1 MPQTKYDLPIADQAA
16 ADEIIKKTEDIK
28 GVKFVN
34 INPNGT
40 QGNRTIKTY
49 QTTTVREKT
58 YFAKLA
64 FYNV

>member
-40 QGNRTIKTY
+40 IVVTHG
-49 QTTTVREKT
+49 
-58 YFAKLA
+58 
-64 FYNV
+64 

>member
-1 MPQTKYDLPIADQAA
+1 MPQTKYDVPIADKAH

-40 QGNRTIKTY
+40 MVVTHGDDFDEAAFKTA
-49 QTTTVREKT
+49 VGI
-58 YFAKLA
+58 
-64 FYNV
+64 